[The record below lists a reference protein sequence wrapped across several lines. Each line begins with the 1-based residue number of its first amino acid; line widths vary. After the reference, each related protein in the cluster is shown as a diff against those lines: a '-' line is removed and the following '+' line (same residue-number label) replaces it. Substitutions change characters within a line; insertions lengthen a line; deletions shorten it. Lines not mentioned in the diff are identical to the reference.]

1 MTKINDKKK
10 ADVNSIIGKQNEKLL
25 EEINEAIEKL
35 KHPSSGVCWRYGLTQ
50 EQIDKVERSDEEGGG
65 LRARAQA
72 RCARRAPAGSR
83 DSGACGFTVWL

>member
-50 EQIDKVERSDEEGGG
+50 EQIDKVEARDPFWALDAMLG
-65 LRARAQA
+65 LDKK
-72 RCARRAPAGSR
+72 PN
-83 DSGACGFTVWL
+83 